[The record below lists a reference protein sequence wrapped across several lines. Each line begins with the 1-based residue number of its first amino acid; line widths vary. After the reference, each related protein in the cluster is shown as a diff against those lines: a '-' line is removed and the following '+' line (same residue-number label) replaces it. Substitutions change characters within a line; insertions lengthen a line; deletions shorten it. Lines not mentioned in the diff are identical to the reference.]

1 MRKNRLPYWEFII
14 LVSIMFGMIAFGT
27 DTMLP
32 AFPDIAKD
40 LELLNVNK
48 AQLIISSFILGTGL
62 GQLISGPI
70 SDTFGRKP
78 IITIGLMIFIL
89 ACIAAYYAETLEM
102 MLVARF
108 IQGLGISAPR
118 TVTMALIRDLYSGR
132 KMAQVMSLAMAIFV
146 LVPALAPSI
155 GQLLFINF
163 GWRSIYMAFI
173 AFALIGLLW
182 LNLRQ
187 PETLPFEQRKKLS
200 STEFLRAFKV
210 VITNAAVVKYTVT
223 LALGFGAL
231 FGYLNSAQQIFVD
244 TLGAGMKFPMY
255 FAIISILAAPASFM
269 NAALVMKYGMK
280 LLATIG
286 YALQIIFAIITI
298 LIINLEFLPM
308 EWSLV
313 IFISWSVIAFF
324 LKGLYFGNLNALAM
338 EPMGEIAG
346 MASAIIGASATMLGI
361 LIAIPIGLA
370 FNGTATPVL
379 FGYITF
385 SSLALIL
392 MLTKTNNNHRQ

>member
-1 MRKNRLPYWEFII
+1 MRLPYWEFVI

-32 AFPDIAKD
+32 AFPNIAKD
-40 LELLNVNK
+40 LNLSNVNK
-48 AQLIISSFILGTGL
+48 AQLIISSFILGTGI

-78 IITIGLMIFIL
+78 IITIGLGIFII
-89 ACIAAYYAETLEM
+89 ACCVAYYAKSLEL

-108 IQGLGISAPR
+108 IQGLGVSAPR

-146 LVPALAPSI
+146 LVPALAPSL
-155 GQLLFINF
+155 GQVLFINF
-163 GWRSIYMAFI
+163 GWRSIYIAFI
-173 AFALIGLLW
+173 FFALLGLIW

-187 PETLPFEQRKKLS
+187 PETLPISERKKLKAN
-200 STEFLRAFKV
+200 EYFDAFKL
-210 VITNAAVVKYTVT
+210 VITNASVVKYTLT

-244 TLGAGMKFPMY
+244 TFSAGMKFPLY
-255 FAIISILAAPASFM
+255 FAIISILAAPASFI
-269 NAALVMKYGMK
+269 NASLVMKYGMR

-286 YALQIIFAIITI
+286 FALQIIFAVII
-298 LIINLEFLPM
+298 
-308 EWSLV
+308 LV
-313 IFISWSVIAFF
+313 ILNTSTLADHLFLTVFVIWSTIAFF

-338 EPMGEIAG
+338 EPMGKIAG
-346 MASAIIGASATMLGI
+346 MASAIIGASATMVGI
-361 LIAIPIGLA
+361 LIAIFIGLA

-379 FGYITF
+379 LGYIICSTA
-385 SSLALIL
+385 ALFL
-392 MLTKTNNNHRQ
+392 MLSQSKSD

>member
-210 VITNAAVVKYTVT
+210 VITNTAVVKYTVT

-269 NAALVMKYGMK
+269 NATLVMKYGMK

-286 YALQIIFAIITI
+286 FALQIIFAIITI
-298 LIINLEFLPM
+298 LIINQDFISM
-308 EWSLV
+308 EWLLV

-379 FGYITF
+379 FGYITC

-392 MLTKTNNNHRQ
+392 MLTKSNNN

>member
-1 MRKNRLPYWEFII
+1 MRLPYWEFVI

-32 AFPDIAKD
+32 AFPNIAKD
-40 LELLNVNK
+40 LNLSNVNK
-48 AQLIISSFILGTGL
+48 AQLIISSFILGTGI

-78 IITIGLMIFIL
+78 IITIGLSIFII
-89 ACIAAYYAETLEM
+89 ACCIAYYAKSLEL

-108 IQGLGISAPR
+108 IQGLGVSAPR

-146 LVPALAPSI
+146 LVPALAPSL
-155 GQLLFINF
+155 GQILFINF
-163 GWRSIYMAFI
+163 GWRSIYIAFI
-173 AFALIGLLW
+173 FFALLGLIW

-187 PETLPFEQRKKLS
+187 PETLPISERKKLKAN
-200 STEFLRAFKV
+200 EYFDAFKL
-210 VITNAAVVKYTVT
+210 VITNASVVKYTLT

-244 TLGAGMKFPMY
+244 TFSAGMKFPLY
-255 FAIISILAAPASFM
+255 FAIISILAAPASFI
-269 NAALVMKYGMK
+269 NASLVMKYGMR
-280 LLATIG
+280 LLGTIG
-286 YALQIIFAIITI
+286 FALQIIFAVII
-298 LIINLEFLPM
+298 
-308 EWSLV
+308 LV
-313 IFISWSVIAFF
+313 ILNTSTLADHLFLTVFVIWSTIAFF

-338 EPMGEIAG
+338 EPMGKIAG
-346 MASAIIGASATMLGI
+346 MASAIIGASATMVGI
-361 LIAIPIGLA
+361 LIAIFIGLA

-379 FGYITF
+379 LGYIICSTA
-385 SSLALIL
+385 ALFL
-392 MLTKTNNNHRQ
+392 MLSQSKSD

>member
-1 MRKNRLPYWEFII
+1 MRLPYWEFVI

-32 AFPDIAKD
+32 AFPNIAKD
-40 LELLNVNK
+40 LNLSNVNK
-48 AQLIISSFILGTGL
+48 AQLIISSFILGTGI

-78 IITIGLMIFIL
+78 VITIGLGIFII
-89 ACIAAYYAETLEM
+89 ACCIAYYAKSLEL

-108 IQGLGISAPR
+108 IQGLGVSAPR

-146 LVPALAPSI
+146 LVPALAPSL
-155 GQLLFINF
+155 GQVLFINF
-163 GWRSIYMAFI
+163 GWRSIYIAFI
-173 AFALIGLLW
+173 FFALLGLIW

-187 PETLPFEQRKKLS
+187 PETLPISERKKLKAN
-200 STEFLRAFKV
+200 EYFDAFKL
-210 VITNAAVVKYTVT
+210 VITNASVVKYTLT

-244 TLGAGMKFPMY
+244 TFSAGMKFPLY
-255 FAIISILAAPASFM
+255 FAIISILAAPASFI
-269 NAALVMKYGMK
+269 NASLVMKYGMR

-286 YALQIIFAIITI
+286 FALQIIFAVII
-298 LIINLEFLPM
+298 
-308 EWSLV
+308 LV
-313 IFISWSVIAFF
+313 ILNTSTLADHLFLTVFVIWSTIAFF

-338 EPMGEIAG
+338 EPMGKIAG
-346 MASAIIGASATMLGI
+346 MASAIIGASATMVGI
-361 LIAIPIGLA
+361 LIAIFIGLA
-370 FNGTATPVL
+370 FNRTATPVL
-379 FGYITF
+379 LGYIICSTA
-385 SSLALIL
+385 ALFL
-392 MLTKTNNNHRQ
+392 MLSQSKSN

>member
-1 MRKNRLPYWEFII
+1 MRLPYWEFVI

-32 AFPDIAKD
+32 AFPNIAKD
-40 LELLNVNK
+40 LNLSNVNK
-48 AQLIISSFILGTGL
+48 AQLIISSFILGTGI

-78 IITIGLMIFIL
+78 VITIGLSIFII
-89 ACIAAYYAETLEM
+89 ACCIAYYAKSLEL

-108 IQGLGISAPR
+108 IQGLGVSAPR

-146 LVPALAPSI
+146 LVPALAPSL
-155 GQLLFINF
+155 GQVLFINF
-163 GWRSIYMAFI
+163 GWRSIYIAFI
-173 AFALIGLLW
+173 FFALLGLIW

-187 PETLPFEQRKKLS
+187 PETLPISERKKLKAN
-200 STEFLRAFKV
+200 EYFNAFKLV
-210 VITNAAVVKYTVT
+210 VTNASVVKYILT

-244 TLGAGMKFPMY
+244 TFSAGMKFPLY
-255 FAIISILAAPASFM
+255 FAIISILAAPASFI
-269 NAALVMKYGMK
+269 NASLVMKYGMR

-286 YALQIIFAIITI
+286 FALQIIFAVIILLI
-298 LIINLEFLPM
+298 LNTSILADQLFLTVFVI
-308 EWSLV
+308 WST
-313 IFISWSVIAFF
+313 IAFF

-338 EPMGEIAG
+338 EPMGKIAG
-346 MASAIIGASATMLGI
+346 MASAIIGASATMVGI
-361 LIAIPIGLA
+361 LIAVFIGLA

-379 FGYITF
+379 LGYIICSTA
-385 SSLALIL
+385 ALFL
-392 MLTKTNNNHRQ
+392 MLSQSKSN

>member
-187 PETLPFEQRKKLS
+187 PETLPFEQRKKFS
-200 STEFLRAFKV
+200 SAEFLRAFKI
-210 VITNAAVVKYTVT
+210 VITNSAVVKYTVT

-255 FAIISILAAPASFM
+255 FAIISILAAPASFL

-286 YALQIIFAIITI
+286 FALQIIFAIITI
-298 LIINLEFLPM
+298 LIINQDFISM
-308 EWSLV
+308 EWLLV

-379 FGYITF
+379 FGYITC

-392 MLTKTNNNHRQ
+392 MLTKSNNN

>member
-210 VITNAAVVKYTVT
+210 VITNTAVVKYTVT

-298 LIINLEFLPM
+298 LIINLNFLPM

>member
-1 MRKNRLPYWEFII
+1 MRLPYWEFVI

-32 AFPDIAKD
+32 AFPNIAKD
-40 LELLNVNK
+40 LNLSNVNK
-48 AQLIISSFILGTGL
+48 AQLIISSFILGTGI

-78 IITIGLMIFIL
+78 VITIGLGIFII
-89 ACIAAYYAETLEM
+89 ACCIAYYAKSLEL

-108 IQGLGISAPR
+108 IQGLGVSAPR

-146 LVPALAPSI
+146 LVPALAPSL
-155 GQLLFINF
+155 GQVLFINF
-163 GWRSIYMAFI
+163 GWRSIYIAFI
-173 AFALIGLLW
+173 FFALLGLIW

-187 PETLPFEQRKKLS
+187 PETLPISERKKLKAN
-200 STEFLRAFKV
+200 EYFNAFKLV
-210 VITNAAVVKYTVT
+210 VTNASVVKYTLT

-244 TLGAGMKFPMY
+244 TFSAGMKFPLY
-255 FAIISILAAPASFM
+255 FAIISILAAPASFI
-269 NAALVMKYGMK
+269 NASLVMKYGMR

-286 YALQIIFAIITI
+286 FALQIIFAVIILLI
-298 LIINLEFLPM
+298 LNTSILADQLFLTVFVI
-308 EWSLV
+308 WST
-313 IFISWSVIAFF
+313 IAFF

-338 EPMGEIAG
+338 EPMGKIAG
-346 MASAIIGASATMLGI
+346 MASAIIGASATMVGI
-361 LIAIPIGLA
+361 LIAVFIGLA

-379 FGYITF
+379 LGYIICSTA
-385 SSLALIL
+385 ALFL
-392 MLTKTNNNHRQ
+392 MLSQSKSN

>member
-32 AFPDIAKD
+32 AFPEIAKD

-48 AQLIISSFILGTGL
+48 AQLIISSFILGTGV

-78 IITIGLMIFIL
+78 IITIGLIIFIL

-200 STEFLRAFKV
+200 STEFLSAFKV
-210 VITNAAVVKYTVT
+210 VITNTAVVKYTVT

-255 FAIISILAAPASFM
+255 FAIISILAAPASFL

-286 YALQIIFAIITI
+286 FALQIIFAIITI
-298 LIINLEFLPM
+298 LIINQDFISM
-308 EWSLV
+308 EWLLV

-379 FGYITF
+379 FGYITC

-392 MLTKTNNNHRQ
+392 MLTKSNNN

>member
-1 MRKNRLPYWEFII
+1 MRLPYWEFVI

-32 AFPDIAKD
+32 AFPNIAKD
-40 LELLNVNK
+40 LNLSNVNK
-48 AQLIISSFILGTGL
+48 AQLIISSFILGTGI

-78 IITIGLMIFIL
+78 IITIGLGIFII
-89 ACIAAYYAETLEM
+89 ACCIAYYAKSLEL

-108 IQGLGISAPR
+108 IQGLGVSAPR

-146 LVPALAPSI
+146 LVPALAPSL
-155 GQLLFINF
+155 GQILFINF
-163 GWRSIYMAFI
+163 GWRSIYIAFI
-173 AFALIGLLW
+173 FFALLGLIW

-187 PETLPFEQRKKLS
+187 TETLPISERKKLKAN
-200 STEFLRAFKV
+200 EYFDAFKL
-210 VITNAAVVKYTVT
+210 VITNASVVKYTLT

-244 TLGAGMKFPMY
+244 TFSAGMKFPLY
-255 FAIISILAAPASFM
+255 FAIISILAAPASFI
-269 NAALVMKYGMK
+269 NASLVMKYGMR

-286 YALQIIFAIITI
+286 FALQIIFAVII
-298 LIINLEFLPM
+298 
-308 EWSLV
+308 LV
-313 IFISWSVIAFF
+313 ILNTSTLADHLFLTVFVIWSTIAFF

-338 EPMGEIAG
+338 EPMGKIAG
-346 MASAIIGASATMLGI
+346 MASAIIGASATMVGI
-361 LIAIPIGLA
+361 LIAIFIGLA

-379 FGYITF
+379 LGYIICST
-385 SSLALIL
+385 SALFL
-392 MLTKTNNNHRQ
+392 MLSQSKSD

>member
-1 MRKNRLPYWEFII
+1 MSKKHLPYWEFIV

-32 AFPDIAKD
+32 AFPVIAQD
-40 LELLNVNK
+40 LELSNVNK
-48 AQLIISSFILGTGL
+48 AQLIVSSFILGTGL
-62 GQLISGPI
+62 GQLISGPV

-78 IITIGLMIFIL
+78 IITIGLLIFIL
-89 ACIAAYYAETLEM
+89 ACIGAYYIESLEL

-155 GQLLFINF
+155 GQLLSINF
-163 GWRSIYMAFI
+163 GWRSIYIAFI

-187 PETLPFEQRKKLS
+187 PETLLFNQRKKLRPI
-200 STEFLRAFKV
+200 EFISAFKI
-210 VITNAAVVKYTVT
+210 VITNTAVVKYTIT

-244 TLGAGMKFPMY
+244 TLGAGIRFTIY

-269 NAALVMKYGMK
+269 NAALVMKYGMR
-280 LLATIG
+280 LLTITG
-286 YALQIIFAIITI
+286 FALQIIFAIVT
-298 LIINLEFLPM
+298 LIILNQPSIPV
-308 EWSLV
+308 EWLL
-313 IFISWSVIAFF
+313 ITFILWSVIAFF

-370 FNGTATPVL
+370 FNGSAVPVL
-379 FGYITF
+379 FGYITC
-385 SSLALIL
+385 SCLALIL
-392 MLTKTNNNHRQ
+392 MLTKSTKS

>member
-210 VITNAAVVKYTVT
+210 VITNTAVVKYTVT

>member
-1 MRKNRLPYWEFII
+1 MRLPYWEFVI

-32 AFPDIAKD
+32 AVPNIAKD
-40 LELLNVNK
+40 LNLSNVNK
-48 AQLIISSFILGTGL
+48 AQLIISSFILGTGI

-78 IITIGLMIFIL
+78 IITIGLSIFII
-89 ACIAAYYAETLEM
+89 ACCIAYYAKSLEL

-108 IQGLGISAPR
+108 IQGLGVSAPR

-146 LVPALAPSI
+146 LVPALAPSL
-155 GQLLFINF
+155 GQILFINF
-163 GWRSIYMAFI
+163 GWRSIYIAFI
-173 AFALIGLLW
+173 FFALLGLIW

-187 PETLPFEQRKKLS
+187 PETLPISERKKLKAN
-200 STEFLRAFKV
+200 EYFDAFKL
-210 VITNAAVVKYTVT
+210 VITNASVVKYTLT

-244 TLGAGMKFPMY
+244 TFSAGMKFPLY
-255 FAIISILAAPASFM
+255 FAIISILAAPASFI
-269 NAALVMKYGMK
+269 NASLVMKYGMR

-286 YALQIIFAIITI
+286 FALQIIFAVII
-298 LIINLEFLPM
+298 
-308 EWSLV
+308 LV
-313 IFISWSVIAFF
+313 ILNTSTLADHLFLTVFVIWSTIAFF

-338 EPMGEIAG
+338 EPMGKIAG
-346 MASAIIGASATMLGI
+346 MASAIIGASATMVGI
-361 LIAIPIGLA
+361 LIAIFIGLA

-379 FGYITF
+379 LGYIICSTA
-385 SSLALIL
+385 ALFL
-392 MLTKTNNNHRQ
+392 MLSQSKSD

>member
-1 MRKNRLPYWEFII
+1 MRLPYWEFVI

-32 AFPDIAKD
+32 AFPNIAKD
-40 LELLNVNK
+40 LNLSNVNK
-48 AQLIISSFILGTGL
+48 AQLIISSFILGTGI

-78 IITIGLMIFIL
+78 IITIGLSIFII
-89 ACIAAYYAETLEM
+89 ACCIAYYAKSLEL

-108 IQGLGISAPR
+108 IQGLGVSAPR

-146 LVPALAPSI
+146 LVPALAPSL
-155 GQLLFINF
+155 GQVLFINF
-163 GWRSIYMAFI
+163 GWRSIYIAFI
-173 AFALIGLLW
+173 FFALLGLIW

-187 PETLPFEQRKKLS
+187 PETLPISERKKLKAN
-200 STEFLRAFKV
+200 EYFNAFKLV
-210 VITNAAVVKYTVT
+210 VTNASVVKYILT

-244 TLGAGMKFPMY
+244 TFSAGMKFPLY
-255 FAIISILAAPASFM
+255 FAIISILAAPASFI
-269 NAALVMKYGMK
+269 NASLVMKYGMR

-286 YALQIIFAIITI
+286 FALQIIFAVIILLI
-298 LIINLEFLPM
+298 LNTSILADQLFLTVFVI
-308 EWSLV
+308 WST
-313 IFISWSVIAFF
+313 IAFF

-338 EPMGEIAG
+338 EPMGKIAG
-346 MASAIIGASATMLGI
+346 MASAIIGASATMVGI
-361 LIAIPIGLA
+361 LIAVFIGLA

-379 FGYITF
+379 LGYIICSTA
-385 SSLALIL
+385 ALFL
-392 MLTKTNNNHRQ
+392 MLSQSKSN

>member
-173 AFALIGLLW
+173 VFALIGLLW

-210 VITNAAVVKYTVT
+210 VITNTAVVKYTVT

>member
-1 MRKNRLPYWEFII
+1 MRLPYWEFVI

-32 AFPDIAKD
+32 AFPNIAKD
-40 LELLNVNK
+40 LNLSNVNK
-48 AQLIISSFILGTGL
+48 AQLIISSFILGTGI

-78 IITIGLMIFIL
+78 IITIGLGIFII
-89 ACIAAYYAETLEM
+89 ACGIAYYAKSLEL

-108 IQGLGISAPR
+108 IQGLGVSAPR

-146 LVPALAPSI
+146 LVPALAPSL
-155 GQLLFINF
+155 GQVLFINF
-163 GWRSIYMAFI
+163 GWRSIYIAFI
-173 AFALIGLLW
+173 FFALLGLIW

-187 PETLPFEQRKKLS
+187 PETLPISERKKLKAN
-200 STEFLRAFKV
+200 EYFNAFKLV
-210 VITNAAVVKYTVT
+210 VTNASVVKYILT

-244 TLGAGMKFPMY
+244 TFSAGMKFPLY
-255 FAIISILAAPASFM
+255 FAIISILAAPASFI
-269 NAALVMKYGMK
+269 NASLVMKYGMR

-286 YALQIIFAIITI
+286 FALQIIFAVIILLI
-298 LIINLEFLPM
+298 LNTSILADQLFLTVFVI
-308 EWSLV
+308 WST
-313 IFISWSVIAFF
+313 IAFF

-338 EPMGEIAG
+338 EPMGKIAG
-346 MASAIIGASATMLGI
+346 MASAIIGASATMVGI
-361 LIAIPIGLA
+361 LIAVFIGLA

-379 FGYITF
+379 LGYIICSTA
-385 SSLALIL
+385 ALFL
-392 MLTKTNNNHRQ
+392 MLSQSKSN

>member
-210 VITNAAVVKYTVT
+210 VITNTAVVKYTVT

-286 YALQIIFAIITI
+286 FALQIIFAIITI
-298 LIINLEFLPM
+298 LIINQDFISMQWL
-308 EWSLV
+308 LV
-313 IFISWSVIAFF
+313 IFISWSVMAFF

-379 FGYITF
+379 FGYITC

-392 MLTKTNNNHRQ
+392 MLTKSNNN

>member
-187 PETLPFEQRKKLS
+187 PETLLFEQRKKLS
-200 STEFLRAFKV
+200 STEFLSAFKV
-210 VITNAAVVKYTVT
+210 VITNTAVVKYTVT

-255 FAIISILAAPASFM
+255 FAIISILAAPASFL

-286 YALQIIFAIITI
+286 FALQIIFAIITI
-298 LIINLEFLPM
+298 LIINQDFISM
-308 EWSLV
+308 EWLLV

-379 FGYITF
+379 FGYITC

-392 MLTKTNNNHRQ
+392 MLTKSNNN

>member
-32 AFPDIAKD
+32 AFPEIAKD

-48 AQLIISSFILGTGL
+48 AQLIISSFILGTGV

-78 IITIGLMIFIL
+78 IITIGLIIFIL

-155 GQLLFINF
+155 GQLLFVNF

-187 PETLPFEQRKKLS
+187 PETLPFEQRKKFS
-200 STEFLRAFKV
+200 SAEFLRAFKI
-210 VITNAAVVKYTVT
+210 VITNSAVVKYTVT

-255 FAIISILAAPASFM
+255 FAIISILAAPASFL

-286 YALQIIFAIITI
+286 FALQIIFAIITI
-298 LIINLEFLPM
+298 LIINQDFISM
-308 EWSLV
+308 EWLLV

-379 FGYITF
+379 FGYITC

-392 MLTKTNNNHRQ
+392 MLTKSNNN

>member
-200 STEFLRAFKV
+200 STEFISAFKV
-210 VITNAAVVKYTVT
+210 VITNTAVVKYTVT

-286 YALQIIFAIITI
+286 FALQIIFAIITI
-298 LIINLEFLPM
+298 LIINQDFISM
-308 EWSLV
+308 EWLLV

-379 FGYITF
+379 FGYITC

-392 MLTKTNNNHRQ
+392 MLTKSNNN

>member
-210 VITNAAVVKYTVT
+210 VITNTAVVKYTVT

-286 YALQIIFAIITI
+286 FALQIIFAIITI
-298 LIINLEFLPM
+298 LIINQDFISM
-308 EWSLV
+308 EWLLV
-313 IFISWSVIAFF
+313 IFISWSVMAFF

-379 FGYITF
+379 FGYITC

-392 MLTKTNNNHRQ
+392 MLTKSNNN

>member
-200 STEFLRAFKV
+200 STEFLSAFKA
-210 VITNAAVVKYTVT
+210 VITNTAVVKYTVT

-286 YALQIIFAIITI
+286 FALQIIFALITI
-298 LIINLEFLPM
+298 LIINQDFISM
-308 EWSLV
+308 EWLLV

-379 FGYITF
+379 FGYITC

-392 MLTKTNNNHRQ
+392 MLTKSNNN

>member
-187 PETLPFEQRKKLS
+187 PETLLFEQRKKLS
-200 STEFLRAFKV
+200 STEFISAFKV
-210 VITNAAVVKYTVT
+210 VITNTAVVKYTVT

-286 YALQIIFAIITI
+286 FALQIIFAIITI
-298 LIINLEFLPM
+298 LIINQDFISM
-308 EWSLV
+308 EWLLV

-379 FGYITF
+379 FGYITC

-392 MLTKTNNNHRQ
+392 MLTESNNN

>member
-1 MRKNRLPYWEFII
+1 MRLPYWEFVI

-32 AFPDIAKD
+32 AFPNIAKD
-40 LELLNVNK
+40 LYLSNVNK
-48 AQLIISSFILGTGL
+48 AQLIISSFILGTGI

-78 IITIGLMIFIL
+78 IITIGLGIFII
-89 ACIAAYYAETLEM
+89 ACGIAYYAKSLEL

-108 IQGLGISAPR
+108 IQGLGVSAPR

-132 KMAQVMSLAMAIFV
+132 KMAQVMSLAMAICV
-146 LVPALAPSI
+146 LVPALAPAL
-155 GQLLFINF
+155 GQVLFINF
-163 GWRSIYMAFI
+163 GWRSIYIAFI
-173 AFALIGLLW
+173 FFALLGLIW

-187 PETLPFEQRKKLS
+187 TETLPISERKKLKAN
-200 STEFLRAFKV
+200 EYFDAFKL
-210 VITNAAVVKYTVT
+210 VITNASVVKYTLT

-244 TLGAGMKFPMY
+244 TFSAGMKFPLY
-255 FAIISILAAPASFM
+255 FAIISILAAPASFI
-269 NAALVMKYGMK
+269 NASLVMKYGMR

-286 YALQIIFAIITI
+286 FALQIIFAVIILLI
-298 LIINLEFLPM
+298 LNTSILADQLFLTVFVI
-308 EWSLV
+308 WST
-313 IFISWSVIAFF
+313 IAFF

-338 EPMGEIAG
+338 EPMGKIAG
-346 MASAIIGASATMLGI
+346 MASAIIGASATMVGI
-361 LIAIPIGLA
+361 LIAVFIGLA

-379 FGYITF
+379 LGYIICSTA
-385 SSLALIL
+385 ALFL
-392 MLTKTNNNHRQ
+392 MLSQSKSN

>member
-1 MRKNRLPYWEFII
+1 MRLPYWEFVI

-32 AFPDIAKD
+32 AFPNIAKD
-40 LELLNVNK
+40 LNLSNVNK
-48 AQLIISSFILGTGL
+48 AQLIISSFILGTGI

-78 IITIGLMIFIL
+78 VITIGLGIFIV
-89 ACIAAYYAETLEM
+89 ACCIAYYAKSLEL

-108 IQGLGISAPR
+108 IQGLGVSAPR

-146 LVPALAPSI
+146 LVPALAPSL
-155 GQLLFINF
+155 GQVLFINF
-163 GWRSIYMAFI
+163 GWRSIYIAFI
-173 AFALIGLLW
+173 FFALLGLIW

-187 PETLPFEQRKKLS
+187 PETLPISERKKLKAN
-200 STEFLRAFKV
+200 EYFNAFKLV
-210 VITNAAVVKYTVT
+210 VTNASVVKYILT

-244 TLGAGMKFPMY
+244 TFSAGMKFPLY
-255 FAIISILAAPASFM
+255 FAIISILAAPASFI
-269 NAALVMKYGMK
+269 NASLVMKYGMR

-286 YALQIIFAIITI
+286 FALQIIFAVIILLI
-298 LIINLEFLPM
+298 LNTSILADQLFLTVFVI
-308 EWSLV
+308 WST
-313 IFISWSVIAFF
+313 IAFF

-338 EPMGEIAG
+338 EPMGKIAG
-346 MASAIIGASATMLGI
+346 MASAIIGASATMVGI
-361 LIAIPIGLA
+361 LIAVFIGLA

-379 FGYITF
+379 LGYIICSTA
-385 SSLALIL
+385 ALFL
-392 MLTKTNNNHRQ
+392 MLSQSKSN

>member
-1 MRKNRLPYWEFII
+1 MRKNHLPYWEFII

-32 AFPDIAKD
+32 AFPHIAKD
-40 LELLNVNK
+40 LELSNVNK

-78 IITIGLMIFIL
+78 IITIGLVIFIS
-89 ACIAAYYAETLEM
+89 ACVVAYYADSLEM

-118 TVTMALIRDLYSGR
+118 TVTLALIRDLYSGR

-155 GQLLFINF
+155 GQIIFINF

-187 PETLPFEQRKKLS
+187 PETLPFEKRKRLRPK
-200 STEFLRAFKV
+200 EFVSAFKI
-210 VITNAAVVKYTVT
+210 VITNQAVIKYTLT
-223 LALGFGAL
+223 LALSFGAL

-244 TLGAGMKFPMY
+244 TLGAGLSFPLY
-255 FAIISILAAPASFM
+255 FSIISVLAAPASFL
-269 NAALVMKYGMK
+269 NAALVMKYGMR

-286 YALQIIFAIITI
+286 FALQIIFAILTI
-298 LIINLEFLPM
+298 IIVNQGFLPKEWLLII
-308 EWSLV
+308 
-313 IFISWSVIAFF
+313 FICWSVIAFF
-324 LKGLYFGNLNALAM
+324 LKGLYIGNLNALAM
-338 EPMGEIAG
+338 EPMGAIAG

-379 FGYITF
+379 IGYIAC
-385 SSLALIL
+385 SSIAVIL
-392 MLTKTNNNHRQ
+392 LLTEVNKSYRK

>member
-1 MRKNRLPYWEFII
+1 MRLPYWEFVI

-32 AFPDIAKD
+32 AFPNIAKD
-40 LELLNVNK
+40 LNLSNVNK
-48 AQLIISSFILGTGL
+48 AQLIISSFILGTGI

-78 IITIGLMIFIL
+78 IITIGLGIFII
-89 ACIAAYYAETLEM
+89 ACCIAYYAKSLEL

-108 IQGLGISAPR
+108 IQGLGVSAPR

-146 LVPALAPSI
+146 LVPALAPSL
-155 GQLLFINF
+155 GQILFINF
-163 GWRSIYMAFI
+163 GWRSIYIAFI
-173 AFALIGLLW
+173 FFALLGLIW

-187 PETLPFEQRKKLS
+187 TETLPISERKKLKAN
-200 STEFLRAFKV
+200 EYFDAFKL
-210 VITNAAVVKYTVT
+210 VITNASVVKYTLT

-244 TLGAGMKFPMY
+244 TFSAGMKFPLY
-255 FAIISILAAPASFM
+255 FAIISILAAPASFI
-269 NAALVMKYGMK
+269 NASLVMKYGMR

-286 YALQIIFAIITI
+286 FALQIIFAVTI
-298 LIINLEFLPM
+298 LVILNTSTLADHLFLTVFVI
-308 EWSLV
+308 WST
-313 IFISWSVIAFF
+313 IAFF

-338 EPMGEIAG
+338 EPMGKIAG
-346 MASAIIGASATMLGI
+346 MASAIIGASATMVGI
-361 LIAIPIGLA
+361 LIAIFIGLA

-379 FGYITF
+379 LGYIICSTA
-385 SSLALIL
+385 ALFL
-392 MLTKTNNNHRQ
+392 MLSQSKSD

>member
-32 AFPDIAKD
+32 AFPEIAKD

-48 AQLIISSFILGTGL
+48 AQLIISSFILGTGV

-78 IITIGLMIFIL
+78 IITIGLIIFIL

-155 GQLLFINF
+155 GQLLFVNF

-187 PETLPFEQRKKLS
+187 PETLPFEQRKKIS
-200 STEFLRAFKV
+200 SAEFLHAFKI
-210 VITNAAVVKYTVT
+210 VITNSAVVKYTVT

-255 FAIISILAAPASFM
+255 FAIISILAAPASFL

-286 YALQIIFAIITI
+286 FALQIIFAIITI
-298 LIINLEFLPM
+298 LIINQDFISM
-308 EWSLV
+308 EWLLV

-379 FGYITF
+379 FGYITC

-392 MLTKTNNNHRQ
+392 MLTKSNNN

>member
-210 VITNAAVVKYTVT
+210 VITNTAVVKYTVT

-286 YALQIIFAIITI
+286 FALQIIFAIITI
-298 LIINLEFLPM
+298 LIINQDFISM
-308 EWSLV
+308 EWLLV

-379 FGYITF
+379 FGYITC

-392 MLTKTNNNHRQ
+392 MLTKSNNN

>member
-1 MRKNRLPYWEFII
+1 MRLPYWEFVI

-32 AFPDIAKD
+32 AFPNIAKD
-40 LELLNVNK
+40 LNLSNVNK
-48 AQLIISSFILGTGL
+48 AQLIISSFILGTGI

-78 IITIGLMIFIL
+78 IITIGLGIFII
-89 ACIAAYYAETLEM
+89 ACCIAYYAKSLEL

-108 IQGLGISAPR
+108 IQGLGVSAPR

-146 LVPALAPSI
+146 LVPALAPSL
-155 GQLLFINF
+155 GQILFINF
-163 GWRSIYMAFI
+163 GWRSIYIAFI
-173 AFALIGLLW
+173 FFALLGLIW

-187 PETLPFEQRKKLS
+187 TETLPISERKKLKAN
-200 STEFLRAFKV
+200 EYFDAFKL
-210 VITNAAVVKYTVT
+210 VITNASVVKYTLT

-244 TLGAGMKFPMY
+244 TFSAGMKFPLY
-255 FAIISILAAPASFM
+255 FAIISILAAPASFI
-269 NAALVMKYGMK
+269 NASLVMKYGMR

-286 YALQIIFAIITI
+286 FALQIIFAVII
-298 LIINLEFLPM
+298 
-308 EWSLV
+308 LV
-313 IFISWSVIAFF
+313 ILNTSTLADHLFLTVFVIWSTIAFF

-338 EPMGEIAG
+338 EPMGKIAG
-346 MASAIIGASATMLGI
+346 MASAIIGASATMVGI
-361 LIAIPIGLA
+361 LIAIFIGLA

-379 FGYITF
+379 LGYIICSTA
-385 SSLALIL
+385 ALFL
-392 MLTKTNNNHRQ
+392 MLSQSKSD

>member
-32 AFPDIAKD
+32 AFPDIAND

-163 GWRSIYMAFI
+163 GWRSIYVAFI

-286 YALQIIFAIITI
+286 YALQIIFAIISI

>member
-200 STEFLRAFKV
+200 STEFLVAFKV
-210 VITNAAVVKYTVT
+210 VITNTAVVKYTVT

-286 YALQIIFAIITI
+286 FALQIIFAIITI
-298 LIINLEFLPM
+298 LIINQDFISM
-308 EWSLV
+308 EWLLV

-379 FGYITF
+379 FGYITC

-392 MLTKTNNNHRQ
+392 MLTKSNNN

>member
-210 VITNAAVVKYTVT
+210 VITNTAVVKYTVT

-286 YALQIIFAIITI
+286 FALQIIFAIITI
-298 LIINLEFLPM
+298 LIINQDFISM
-308 EWSLV
+308 EWLLV

-379 FGYITF
+379 FCYITC

-392 MLTKTNNNHRQ
+392 MLTKSNNN

>member
-210 VITNAAVVKYTVT
+210 VITNTAVVKYTVT

-286 YALQIIFAIITI
+286 FALQIIFAIITI
-298 LIINLEFLPM
+298 LIINQDFISMKWL
-308 EWSLV
+308 LV

-379 FGYITF
+379 FGYITC

-392 MLTKTNNNHRQ
+392 MLTKSNNN

>member
-173 AFALIGLLW
+173 AFALIGVLW

-210 VITNAAVVKYTVT
+210 VITNTAVVKYTVT

-313 IFISWSVIAFF
+313 IFISWSVTAFF
-324 LKGLYFGNLNALAM
+324 LKGFYFGNLNALAM